1 LVNSNDATAT
11 KFQVV
16 VRGDVAKPLTLIKS
30 FKWLA
35 EQSEIDNA
43 QSFASMLPDPKPEKK
58 GLFRNIKDEPVAE
71 VEDPINLLFKSS
83 NQEQKNVKEEIVT
96 E

>member
-1 LVNSNDATAT
+1 
-11 KFQVV
+11 
-16 VRGDVAKPLTLIKS
+16 
-30 FKWLA
+30 
-35 EQSEIDNA
+35 
-43 QSFASMLPDPKPEKK
+43 MLPDPKPEKK